1 MFHVLNAAAMEEGRV
16 ADYFV
21 VAGLPSNPVPL
32 EEFSNEAVL
41 KSSHRQ
47 DPIVD
52 LAVINRSLSEVPP
65 PHFRCIE
72 FTPTGHPADL
82 NHGSIRA
89 PEMYICFR
97 RGRDKPPLVDIG
109 YVICAEMKVNE

>member
-1 MFHVLNAAAMEEGRV
+1 MQVDVVCYNVIDAAAMEEGRV

-21 VAGLPSNPVPL
+21 VAGLPPDPVPL

-41 KSSHRQ
+41 KSTHRQ

-52 LAVINRSLSEVPP
+52 LAVINRSLSEVSP

-109 YVICAEMKVNE
+109 